1 LLLFLYYLNYF
12 FNQLLVIFFF
22 DLSLFYTRKK
32 IGRGKACPTYLIHT
46 RMPWY
51 FNVVMN
57 SEIPTVFFTWV
68 LKSFKDILFKKKFK
82 LIFFS
87 FNLIFQYWIYQVL
100 DFIICFILL
109 SIELYLSHYPDHDF
123 YGLAM
128 LAWFIYF
135 LFF

>member
-1 LLLFLYYLNYF
+1 
-12 FNQLLVIFFF
+12 
-22 DLSLFYTRKK
+22 
-32 IGRGKACPTYLIHT
+32 
-46 RMPWY
+46 MPWY

-68 LKSFKDILFKKKFK
+68 LESFKDILFLKKFK